1 MPASEQTRGN
11 GGEERGGNPKNLAA
25 VSSSPHLERVDG
37 NTLLPQG
44 GGEQTGLLV
53 QNAQLSVQEELLVQ
67 GRAGGK
73 SAQKVAHGKAGA
85 TTLLPSSQCW
95 GGTT

>member
-53 QNAQLSVQEELLVQ
+53 QNGFWPKIARGDFWFKMPNFRFRRNFWCKAVQAENLH
-67 GRAGGK
+67 K
-73 SAQKVAHGKAGA
+73 K
-85 TTLLPSSQCW
+85 
-95 GGTT
+95 